1 MSLSD
6 WDIDL
11 RDGQAGEKT
20 VAKLLSAET
29 VEVKTDRRWYQTGNV
44 YIEMQ
49 CWYQT
54 EQAYCPSG
62 INVTKASHWA
72 FVLEDVVMIV
82 PIGILK
88 RAVED
93 IGRPITCNIPPN
105 PSSGVLIKIQELLD
119 YVAEDR
125 RNYER
130 AMASYE
136 SYREPD
142 EQPSEEVQA
151 WLNE

>member
-11 RDGQAGEKT
+11 RDGLAGEKT
-20 VAKLLSAET
+20 VADLLKAQT
-29 VEVKTDRRWYQTGNV
+29 IEVKTDRRWYQTGNV

-49 CWYQT
+49 CWYQK
-54 EQAYCPSG
+54 EQAYRPSG

-72 FVLEDVVMIV
+72 FVLEDVVLIV
-82 PIGILK
+82 PTPVLK
-88 RAVED
+88 RAVEEY
-93 IGRPITCNIPPN
+93 GVPITCNIEPN
-105 PSSGVLIKIQELLD
+105 PSYGVLVKITALLHMVAQDRSLQE
-119 YVAEDR
+119 YG
-125 RNYER
+125 
-130 AMASYE
+130 MASYE

-142 EQPSEEVQA
+142 EQPSQEVQD